1 MDFLAT
7 SKFVDVVIDDFE
19 QNMQISVDLF
29 SNIEVRSAKTKT
41 FFIQSQCVFS
51 YFERGSIYRRNKLR
65 YSFWFLLEVSHGDH
79 MRSRLCFTMEYCT
92 VSNESVPFPEWQR
105 VACQVEI

>member
-29 SNIEVRSAKTKT
+29 SNIEVRSAITKT
-41 FFIQSQCVFS
+41 FLFSQSA
-51 YFERGSIYRRNKLR
+51 
-65 YSFWFLLEVSHGDH
+65 YSHTL
-79 MRSRLCFTMEYCT
+79 
-92 VSNESVPFPEWQR
+92 N
-105 VACQVEI
+105 VEAITKETSCAIRFGFG